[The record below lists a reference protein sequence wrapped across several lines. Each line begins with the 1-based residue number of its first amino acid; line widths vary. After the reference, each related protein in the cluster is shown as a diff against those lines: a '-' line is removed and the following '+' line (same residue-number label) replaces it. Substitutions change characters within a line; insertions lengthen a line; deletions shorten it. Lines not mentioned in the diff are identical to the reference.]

1 MLKIGLISYNTNHLK
16 SEEVFN
22 NIISKKY
29 ELTVFLLPFME
40 RKIRDVLFKHRPDQ
54 SKAQNLGL
62 IATKNNIKVIYC
74 KNDLDIYNGLDY
86 YLILGAGIIS
96 KECIKG
102 KKIINCHPGIIPSVR
117 GLDSFKFS
125 ILNNIRLG
133 ITLHY
138 IDENVDEGE
147 LISTFQTPVYKNDTL
162 KTLAKRHYENEI
174 RILSNFEEFINNN
187 QFLKET
193 FEKLPATRRMS
204 KELEEM
210 MLLRA
215 KEYIEN
221 FS

>member
-1 MLKIGLISYNTNHLK
+1 M
-16 SEEVFN
+16 
-22 NIISKKY
+22 
-29 ELTVFLLPFME
+29 
-40 RKIRDVLFKHRPDQ
+40 
-54 SKAQNLGL
+54 
-62 IATKNNIKVIYC
+62 
-74 KNDLDIYNGLDY
+74 
-86 YLILGAGIIS
+86 
-96 KECIKG
+96 
-102 KKIINCHPGIIPSVR
+102 R

>member
-29 ELTVFLLPFME
+29 ELTVFLLPFMA

>member
-22 NIISKKY
+22 NIVSKKY
-29 ELTVFLLPFME
+29 ELTVFLLPFKA

-74 KNDLDIYNGLDY
+74 KNDLDIYTGLDY

-204 KELEEM
+204 KETEEM
-210 MLLRA
+210 MLLRV